1 MPTILKGW
9 EVKMFKLFKYMNWK
23 EWLILILTLCFVTGQ
38 VWCNISLPQCT
49 LQISEILGDPNFTER
64 WTDIIVAC
72 MEMLGYALGVV
83 LCAIVAHYLSSY
95 VVTNLLAR
103 VRSKMFARVNDFS
116 ASEIN
121 KFSIPSLITRST
133 NDITQLQQVLTTTI
147 TLGLQAPLTA
157 ILAIVNIAQIS
168 VGNSAGQLSWINV
181 ISVICICIVVSVIIF
196 AVVPKFKKIQK
207 ATDDLNL
214 VTRENLTGLKVV
226 RAYSAESSQ
235 EEKFENVNKRYSK
248 LSKFVDRVLAIIEP
262 SLSFIMQGT
271 SLAIVW
277 IIGLLAGQ
285 NPELLLV
292 MSAFTQYSI
301 FIIMS
306 FTSLSVLFMF
316 VPRGIVSGRRI
327 NEVLDTKTSL
337 ADGQGLKPT
346 EKGTISF
353 KNVFFRYPD
362 SDADVL
368 ENISFDVKQG
378 QTIAFIGSTGSGKST
393 LINLI
398 PRFYDCSDGVILING
413 QNVKDYTQH
422 ELHEMIGYV
431 PQKGVLFS
439 GSVKDNI
446 KYGNENATDEEV
458 ANAIEISQSNFVY
471 NFPDGLDYHIS
482 QGGKN
487 VSGGQKQRLS
497 IARAIIKKLD
507 ILIFDDS
514 FSALDYKTDKI
525 VRQKLNEA
533 FKDTT
538 KVIVAQ
544 RIGTIMNAD
553 IIVVLNEGKIV
564 GMGKHEELLKTCG
577 VYREIALSQLSKEEL
592 ENE

>member
-1 MPTILKGW
+1 
-9 EVKMFKLFKYMNWK
+9 MFKLFKYMNWK
-23 EWLILILTLCFVTGQ
+23 EWLLLILTLCFVAGQ

-49 LQISEILGDPNFTER
+49 LEISQILGAENFTDR
-64 WTDIIVAC
+64 WVDIIYAC
-72 MEMLGYALGVV
+72 MKMLGYALGVV
-83 LCAIVAHYLSSY
+83 LCAIIAHYLSSY
-95 VVTNLLAR
+95 VITNLLAR
-103 VRSKMFARVNDFS
+103 VRSKVFARVNGFS

-157 ILAIVNIAQIS
+157 ILAIINIAQIS
-168 VGNSAGQLSWINV
+168 LGNSAGQLSLVN
-181 ISVICICIVVSVIIF
+181 VVSVIAICLVVTIIVF
-196 AVVPKFKKIQK
+196 TVVPKFKKIQK
-207 ATDDLNL
+207 ATDGLNL

-226 RAYSAESSQ
+226 RAYSAEKTQ
-235 EEKFENVNKRYSK
+235 EEKFENVNSRYAK
-248 LSKFVDRVLAIIEP
+248 LSIFVDRVLAIIEP

-277 IIGLLAGQ
+277 MIGLLAGE

-337 ADGQGLKPT
+337 VDGQGLKPT

-353 KNVFFRYPD
+353 KNVYFRYPD

-368 ENISFDVKQG
+368 ENINFDVKQG

-413 QNVKDYTQH
+413 QNVKDYTQNV
-422 ELHEMIGYV
+422 LHEMIGYV
-431 PQKGVLFS
+431 PQKGILFS

-446 KYGNENATDEEV
+446 KYGNENATDEEI
-458 ANAIEISQSNFVY
+458 AKAIDISQSNFIY
-471 NFPDGLDYHIS
+471 NFPEGLDYHIS

-497 IARAIIKKLD
+497 IARAIIKNPD

-525 VRQKLNEA
+525 VRQKLNEN

-564 GMGKHEELLKTCG
+564 GMGKHEDLLKTCD

>member
-1 MPTILKGW
+1 
-9 EVKMFKLFKYMNWK
+9 MFKLFKYMNWK
-23 EWLILILTLCFVTGQ
+23 EWLLLILTLCFVAGQ

-49 LQISEILGDPNFTER
+49 LEISQILGAENFTDR
-64 WTDIIVAC
+64 WVDIIYAC
-72 MEMLGYALGVV
+72 MKMLGYALGVV
-83 LCAIVAHYLSSY
+83 LCAIIAHYLSSY
-95 VVTNLLAR
+95 VITNLLAR
-103 VRSKMFARVNDFS
+103 VRSKIFARVNGFS

-157 ILAIVNIAQIS
+157 ILAIINIAQIS
-168 VGNSAGQLSWINV
+168 LGNSAGQLSLVN
-181 ISVICICIVVSVIIF
+181 VVSVIAICLVVSIIIF
-196 AVVPKFKKIQK
+196 TVVPKFKKIQK
-207 ATDDLNL
+207 ATDGLNL

-226 RAYSAESSQ
+226 RAYSAEKTQ
-235 EEKFENVNKRYSK
+235 EEKFENVNSRYAK
-248 LSKFVDRVLAIIEP
+248 LSIFVDRVLAIIEP

-277 IIGLLAGQ
+277 MIGLLAGE

-337 ADGQGLKPT
+337 VDGQGLKPT

-353 KNVFFRYPD
+353 KNVYFRYPD

-368 ENISFDVKQG
+368 ENINFDVKQG

-413 QNVKDYTQH
+413 QNVKDYTQNV
-422 ELHEMIGYV
+422 LHEMIGYV
-431 PQKGVLFS
+431 PQKGILFS

-446 KYGNENATDEEV
+446 KYGNENATDEEI
-458 ANAIEISQSNFVY
+458 AKAIDISQSNFIY
-471 NFPDGLDYHIS
+471 NFPEGLDYHIS

-497 IARAIIKKLD
+497 IARAIIKNPD

-525 VRQKLNEA
+525 VRKKLNEN

-564 GMGKHEELLKTCG
+564 GMGKHEDLLKTCD

>member
-1 MPTILKGW
+1 
-9 EVKMFKLFKYMNWK
+9 MFKLFKYMNWK
-23 EWLILILTLCFVTGQ
+23 EWLLLILTLCFVAGQ

-49 LQISEILGDPNFTER
+49 LEISQILGAENFTDR
-64 WTDIIVAC
+64 WVDIIYAC
-72 MEMLGYALGVV
+72 MKMLGYALGVV
-83 LCAIVAHYLSSY
+83 LCAIIAHYLSSY
-95 VVTNLLAR
+95 VITNLLAR
-103 VRSKMFARVNDFS
+103 VRSKIFARVNGFS

-157 ILAIVNIAQIS
+157 ILAIINIAQIS
-168 VGNSAGQLSWINV
+168 LGNSAGQLSLVN
-181 ISVICICIVVSVIIF
+181 VVSVIAICLVVTIIVF
-196 AVVPKFKKIQK
+196 TVVPKFKKIQK
-207 ATDDLNL
+207 ATDGLNL

-226 RAYSAESSQ
+226 RAYSAEKTQ
-235 EEKFENVNKRYSK
+235 EEKFENVNSRYAK
-248 LSKFVDRVLAIIEP
+248 LSIFVDRVLAIIEP

-277 IIGLLAGQ
+277 MIGLLAGE

-337 ADGQGLKPT
+337 VDGQGLKPT

-353 KNVFFRYPD
+353 KNVYFRYPD

-368 ENISFDVKQG
+368 ENINFDVKQG

-413 QNVKDYTQH
+413 QNVKDYTQN

-431 PQKGVLFS
+431 PQKGILFS

-446 KYGNENATDEEV
+446 KYGNENATDEEI
-458 ANAIEISQSNFVY
+458 AKAIDISQSNFIY
-471 NFPDGLDYHIS
+471 NFPEGLDYHIS

-497 IARAIIKKLD
+497 IARAIIKNPD

-525 VRQKLNEA
+525 VRQKLNEN

-564 GMGKHEELLKTCG
+564 GMGKHEDLLKTCD

>member
-1 MPTILKGW
+1 
-9 EVKMFKLFKYMNWK
+9 MNWK
-23 EWLILILTLCFVTGQ
+23 EWLLLILTLCFVAGQ

-49 LQISEILGDPNFTER
+49 LEISQILGAENFTDR
-64 WTDIIVAC
+64 WVDIIYAC
-72 MEMLGYALGVV
+72 MKMLGYALGVV
-83 LCAIVAHYLSSY
+83 LCAIIAHYLSSY
-95 VVTNLLAR
+95 VITNLLAR
-103 VRSKMFARVNDFS
+103 VRSKVFARVNGFS

-157 ILAIVNIAQIS
+157 ILAIINIAQIS
-168 VGNSAGQLSWINV
+168 LGNSAGQLSLVN
-181 ISVICICIVVSVIIF
+181 VVSVIAICLVVTIIVF
-196 AVVPKFKKIQK
+196 TVVPKFKKIQK
-207 ATDDLNL
+207 ATDGLNL

-226 RAYSAESSQ
+226 RAYSAEKTQ
-235 EEKFENVNKRYSK
+235 EEKFENVNSRYAK
-248 LSKFVDRVLAIIEP
+248 LSIFVDRVLAIIEP

-277 IIGLLAGQ
+277 MIGLLAGE

-337 ADGQGLKPT
+337 VDGQGLKPT

-353 KNVFFRYPD
+353 KNVYFRYPD

-368 ENISFDVKQG
+368 ENINFDVKQG

-413 QNVKDYTQH
+413 QNVKDYTQNV
-422 ELHEMIGYV
+422 LHEMIGYV
-431 PQKGVLFS
+431 PQKGILFS

-446 KYGNENATDEEV
+446 KYGNENATDEEI
-458 ANAIEISQSNFVY
+458 AKAIDISQSNFIY
-471 NFPDGLDYHIS
+471 NFPEGLDYHIS

-497 IARAIIKKLD
+497 IARAIIKNPD

-525 VRQKLNEA
+525 VRKKLNEN

-564 GMGKHEELLKTCG
+564 GMGKHEDLLKTCD

>member
-1 MPTILKGW
+1 
-9 EVKMFKLFKYMNWK
+9 MFKLFKYLNWK
-23 EWLILILTLCFVTGQ
+23 EWIILIITLAVVAGQ
-38 VWCNISLPQCT
+38 VWCNISIPKCT
-49 LQISEILGDPNFTER
+49 LEISRYFNMPDISEYWQE
-64 WTDIIVAC
+64 IVISC

-83 LCAIVAHYLSSY
+83 LCAILAHFLSSY
-95 VVTNLLAR
+95 VVSNLLAK
-103 VRSKMFARVNDFS
+103 VRSDVFKRVNDFS

-133 NDITQLQQVLTTTI
+133 NDITQLQQVLTMTI
-147 TLGLQAPLTA
+147 TMGLQAPLTA
-157 ILAIVNIAQIS
+157 ILAIINIVDLSSTNSSWQLSLVNI
-168 VGNSAGQLSWINV
+168 
-181 ISVICICIVVSVIIF
+181 ISVIAISIVVFVIIF
-196 AVVPKFKKIQK
+196 AVVPKFKKIQR
-207 ATDDLNL
+207 ATDGLNL

-226 RAYSAESSQ
+226 RAYSAEKTQ
-235 EEKFENVNKRYSK
+235 EKKFEKVNKTYSK
-248 LSKFVDRVLAIIEP
+248 LSIFVNRVLAIIEP

-277 IIGLLAGQ
+277 LIGFLAQQ
-285 NPELLLV
+285 NPEIIF
-292 MSAFTQYSI
+292 ATQTYTQYSI
-301 FIIMS
+301 FLIMS

-327 NEVLDTKTSL
+327 NQILDTKTSL
-337 ADGQGLKPT
+337 ADGEGKAPT
-346 EKGTISF
+346 EKGTIVF
-353 KNVFFRYPD
+353 KNVYFRYPD

-368 ENISFDVKQG
+368 ENINFEVKQG

-398 PRFYDCSDGVILING
+398 PRFYDCSEGEILING
-413 QNVKDYTQH
+413 VNVKDYTQH
-422 ELHEMIGYV
+422 QLHDLIGYV
-431 PQKGVLFS
+431 PQKGILFS

-458 ANAIEISQSNFVY
+458 AKAIDVSQSNFVY
-471 NFPDGLDYHIS
+471 SFPEGLDYQIS

-497 IARAIIKKLD
+497 IARAIIKNPD

-525 VRQKLNEA
+525 VREKLSETY
-533 FKDTT
+533 KDTT

-564 GMGKHEELLKTCG
+564 GIGKHEELLSSCD
-577 VYREIALSQLSKEEL
+577 VYKEIALSQLSKEEL
-592 ENE
+592 ENA

>member
-1 MPTILKGW
+1 
-9 EVKMFKLFKYMNWK
+9 MFKLFKYMNWK
-23 EWLILILTLCFVTGQ
+23 EWLLLILTLCFVAGQ

-49 LQISEILGDPNFTER
+49 LEISQILGAENFTDR
-64 WTDIIVAC
+64 WVDIIYAC
-72 MEMLGYALGVV
+72 MKMLGYALGVV
-83 LCAIVAHYLSSY
+83 LCAIIAHYLSSY
-95 VVTNLLAR
+95 VITNLLAR
-103 VRSKMFARVNDFS
+103 VRSKIFARVNGFS

-157 ILAIVNIAQIS
+157 ILAIINIAQIS
-168 VGNSAGQLSWINV
+168 LGNSAGQLSLVN
-181 ISVICICIVVSVIIF
+181 VVSVIAICLVVTIIVF
-196 AVVPKFKKIQK
+196 TVVPKFKKIQK
-207 ATDDLNL
+207 ATDGLNL

-226 RAYSAESSQ
+226 RAYSAEKTQ
-235 EEKFENVNKRYSK
+235 EEKFENVNSRYAK
-248 LSKFVDRVLAIIEP
+248 LSIFVDRVLAIIEP

-277 IIGLLAGQ
+277 MIGLLAGE

-337 ADGQGLKPT
+337 VDGQGLKPT

-353 KNVFFRYPD
+353 KNVYFRYPD

-368 ENISFDVKQG
+368 ENINFYVKQG

-413 QNVKDYTQH
+413 QNVKDYTQN

-431 PQKGVLFS
+431 PQKGILFS

-446 KYGNENATDEEV
+446 KYGNENATDEEI
-458 ANAIEISQSNFVY
+458 AKAIDISQSNFIY
-471 NFPDGLDYHIS
+471 NFPEGLDYHIS

-497 IARAIIKKLD
+497 IARAIIKNPD

-525 VRQKLNEA
+525 VRQKLNEN

-564 GMGKHEELLKTCG
+564 GMGKHEDLLKTCD

>member
-1 MPTILKGW
+1 
-9 EVKMFKLFKYMNWK
+9 MFKLFKYMNWK
-23 EWLILILTLCFVTGQ
+23 EWLLLILTLCFVAGQ

-49 LQISEILGDPNFTER
+49 LEISRILGAENFTDR
-64 WTDIIVAC
+64 WVDIIYAC
-72 MEMLGYALGVV
+72 MKMLGYALGVV
-83 LCAIVAHYLSSY
+83 LCAIIAHYLSSY
-95 VVTNLLAR
+95 VITNLLAR
-103 VRSKMFARVNDFS
+103 VRSKIFARVNGFS

-157 ILAIVNIAQIS
+157 ILAIINIAQIS
-168 VGNSAGQLSWINV
+168 LGNSAGQLSLVN
-181 ISVICICIVVSVIIF
+181 VVSVIAICLVVTIIVF
-196 AVVPKFKKIQK
+196 TVVPKFKKIQK
-207 ATDDLNL
+207 ATDGLNL

-226 RAYSAESSQ
+226 RAYSAEKTQ
-235 EEKFENVNKRYSK
+235 EEKFENVNSRYAK
-248 LSKFVDRVLAIIEP
+248 LSIFVDRVLAIIEP

-277 IIGLLAGQ
+277 MIGLLAGE

-337 ADGQGLKPT
+337 VDGQGLKPT

-353 KNVFFRYPD
+353 KNVYFRYPD

-368 ENISFDVKQG
+368 ENINFDVKQG

-413 QNVKDYTQH
+413 QNVKDYTQN

-431 PQKGVLFS
+431 PQKGILFS

-446 KYGNENATDEEV
+446 KYGNENATDEEI
-458 ANAIEISQSNFVY
+458 AKAIDISQSNFIY
-471 NFPDGLDYHIS
+471 NFPEGLDYHIS

-497 IARAIIKKLD
+497 IARAIIKNPD

-525 VRQKLNEA
+525 VRKKLNEN

-564 GMGKHEELLKTCG
+564 GMGKHEDLLKTCD

>member
-1 MPTILKGW
+1 
-9 EVKMFKLFKYMNWK
+9 MFKLFKYMNWK
-23 EWLILILTLCFVTGQ
+23 EWLLLILTLCFVAGQ

-49 LQISEILGDPNFTER
+49 LEISQILGAENFTDR
-64 WTDIIVAC
+64 WVDIIYAC
-72 MEMLGYALGVV
+72 MKMLGYALGVV
-83 LCAIVAHYLSSY
+83 LCAIIAHYLSSY
-95 VVTNLLAR
+95 VITNLLAR
-103 VRSKMFARVNDFS
+103 VRSKIFARVNGFS

-157 ILAIVNIAQIS
+157 ILAIINIAQIS
-168 VGNSAGQLSWINV
+168 LGNSAGQLSLVN
-181 ISVICICIVVSVIIF
+181 VVSVIAICLVVSIIIF
-196 AVVPKFKKIQK
+196 TVVPKFKKIQK
-207 ATDDLNL
+207 ATDGLNL

-226 RAYSAESSQ
+226 RAYSAEKTQ
-235 EEKFENVNKRYSK
+235 EEKFENVNSRYAK
-248 LSKFVDRVLAIIEP
+248 LSIFVDRVLAIIEP

-277 IIGLLAGQ
+277 MIGLLAGK

-337 ADGQGLKPT
+337 VDGQGLKPT

-353 KNVFFRYPD
+353 KNVYFRYPD

-368 ENISFDVKQG
+368 ENINFDVKQG

-413 QNVKDYTQH
+413 QNVKDYTQN

-431 PQKGVLFS
+431 PQKGILFS

-446 KYGNENATDEEV
+446 KYGNENATDEEI
-458 ANAIEISQSNFVY
+458 AKAIDISQSNFIY
-471 NFPDGLDYHIS
+471 NFPEGLDYHIS

-497 IARAIIKKLD
+497 IARAIIKNPD

-525 VRQKLNEA
+525 VRQKLNEN

-564 GMGKHEELLKTCG
+564 GMGKHEDLLKTCD